1 MKGLTVAVLGDA
13 EFAAELG
20 KKGTVSDVS
29 FFNLKQGQDSV
40 TYVVP
45 SRYPEKLQSM
55 ATALGMAD
63 AAVFVVE
70 KLDKELGETI
80 VAIDSFGIRRGF
92 IILKNYISADQLRP
106 FVVGTTLE
114 EFRFHE
120 RDAQALNRSVLE
132 LELPPIDGPVK
143 VPIDHFFDVK
153 GVGTVALGCVKRGV
167 VRQHDSLEAFPTGK
181 KAMVRSIQVHD
192 EDVKEAPLG
201 ARVGLAL
208 KGIEVSDLDRGVVFA
223 PAGSLKVPERLA
235 LDFAV
240 SKYWKG
246 LVKNEMVLHAACGLQ
261 IVPAR
266 VESLDSESLR
276 PGTTGKIGLRFEKP
290 LACEPGDRI
299 IGFDLDSKGLRIA
312 GYGIC
317 P

>member
-13 EFAAELG
+13 GLAAALG
-20 KKGTVSDVS
+20 KKGTVSDLS
-29 FFNLKQGQDSV
+29 FFNLKKGDDGY
-40 TYVVP
+40 TFIVP
-45 SRYPEKLQSM
+45 SRYPDKMQSL
-55 ATALGMAD
+55 ANALAMAD
-63 AAVFVVE
+63 AAVLVVE

-80 VAIDSFGIRRGF
+80 VALDSFGIRRGF
-92 IILKNYISADQLRP
+92 IILKNYISMDQLRP
-106 FVVGTTLE
+106 FVAQTTLE
-114 EFRFHE
+114 DFRFHE
-120 RDAQALNRSVLE
+120 PDPRALEASIIE
-132 LELPPIDGPVK
+132 LEPAPAEGPVK
-143 VPIDHFFDVK
+143 VPVDHFFDVK

-192 EDVKEAPLG
+192 EDVKEAAVG

-208 KGIEVSDLDRGVVFA
+208 KGIDVSDLERGVTFA
-223 PAGSLKVPERLA
+223 PPGSLRVPEKLS
-235 LDFAV
+235 LGFAV

-246 LVKNEMVLHAACGLQ
+246 LVKREMVLHAACGLQ

-266 VESLDSESLR
+266 VDEVMGEGLR
-276 PGTTGKIGLRFEKP
+276 PGQTGKVTLRFEKP
-290 LACEPGDRI
+290 LSCEPGDRI
-299 IGFDLDSKGLRIA
+299 IGLDLDSKGLRIA

>member
-13 EFAAELG
+13 ELAAALG
-20 KKGTVSDVS
+20 KKGTVSDLS
-29 FFNLKQGQDSV
+29 FFNLKKGDDGY
-40 TYVVP
+40 TFIVP
-45 SRYPEKLQSM
+45 SRYPEKLQSL
-55 ATALGMAD
+55 ANALAMAD
-63 AAVFVVE
+63 AAVLVVE
-70 KLDKELGETI
+70 KLDRELGEAI
-80 VAIDSFGIRRGF
+80 VALDSFGIRKGF
-92 IILKNYISADQLRP
+92 IILKNYISMDQLRP
-106 FVVGTTLE
+106 FVAQTALE

-120 RDAQALNRSVLE
+120 NDPRALEASIIE
-132 LELPPIDGPVK
+132 LAPAPADGPVK

-167 VRQHDSLEAFPTGK
+167 IRQHDTLEAFPTGK

-192 EDVKEAPLG
+192 EDVKEAAVG

-208 KGIEVSDLDRGVVFA
+208 KGIDVSDLERGVTFA
-223 PAGSLKVPERLA
+223 PPGSLRVPEKLSMG
-235 LDFAV
+235 FAV

-246 LVKNEMVLHAACGLQ
+246 LVRREMVLHAACGLQ

-266 VESLDSESLR
+266 VDEVMGEGLR
-276 PGTTGKIGLRFEKP
+276 PGQTGKVTLRFEKP

-299 IGFDLDSKGLRIA
+299 IGLDLDSKGLRIA
-312 GYGIC
+312 GYGTC

>member
-13 EFAAELG
+13 VLAAELG
-20 KKGTVSDVS
+20 KKGTVSDMS
-29 FFNLKQGQDSV
+29 FFNLKKGEDSV

-45 SRYPEKLQSM
+45 SRYPEKLQSL
-55 ATALGMAD
+55 ANALAMAD
-63 AAVFVVE
+63 AAVLVVE

-80 VAIDSFGIRRGF
+80 VAIDSFGVRKGF
-92 IILKNYISADQLRP
+92 IILKSYLSADQLRP
-106 FVVGTTLE
+106 FVVGTVLE
-114 EFRFHE
+114 QFRFHE
-120 RDAQALNRSVLE
+120 RDAQALNGSVLE
-132 LELPPIDGPVK
+132 LELPPAEGPVK

-153 GVGTVALGCVKRGV
+153 GVGTVALGTVRRGV
-167 VRQHDSLEAFPTGK
+167 VKQHDSLVAFPTAK

-192 EDVKEAPLG
+192 EDVPEAPPG

-208 KGIEVSDLDRGVVFA
+208 KGIEVTDLERGIIFA
-223 PAGSLKVPERLA
+223 PAGSLKVPERLEMG
-235 LDFAV
+235 FVV

-246 LVKNEMVLHAACGLQ
+246 LVKKEMVLHAACGMQ

-266 VESLDSESLR
+266 VEDVPGEGLR
-276 PGTTGKIGLRFEKP
+276 PGTTGTIGLRFEKP
-290 LACEPGDRI
+290 LACEAGDRI
-299 IGFDLDSKGLRIA
+299 IGLDLDSKGLRIA

>member
-13 EFAAELG
+13 ALAAELG

-29 FFNLKQGQDSV
+29 FFNLKKGADSV

-45 SRYPEKLQSM
+45 SRYPEKLQSL
-55 ATALGMAD
+55 ATALAMAD

-70 KLDKELGETI
+70 KLDRELGEVI

-92 IILKNYISADQLRP
+92 IILKNFLSADQLRP

-114 EFRFHE
+114 EFHFHE
-120 RDAQALNRSVLE
+120 HDAQALNGSVLE
-132 LELPPIDGPVK
+132 LELPPADGPVK

-167 VRQHDSLEAFPTGK
+167 VKQHDSLVAYPTVK
-181 KAMVRSIQVHD
+181 KATVRSIQVHD
-192 EDVKEAPLG
+192 EDVTEAAAG

-208 KGIEVSDLDRGVVFA
+208 KGIEVTDLERGVVFA
-223 PAGSLKVPERLA
+223 PAGSLKVPEKLEMG
-235 LDFAV
+235 FAV
-240 SKYWKG
+240 SRYWKG
-246 LVKNEMVLHAACGLQ
+246 LLKKDMVLHAACGLQ

-266 VESLDSESLR
+266 VEEVAGEGLK
-276 PGTTGKIGLRFEKP
+276 PGDTGKITLRFEKA
-290 LACEPGDRI
+290 LACEAGDRI
-299 IGFDLDSKGLRIA
+299 IGLDLDSKGLRIA

>member
-1 MKGLTVAVLGDA
+1 MKGLTVAVLGDPA
-13 EFAAELG
+13 LAAALG
-20 KKGTVSDVS
+20 KKGTVSDLS
-29 FFNLKQGQDSV
+29 FFNLKKGDDGY
-40 TYVVP
+40 TFIVP
-45 SRYPEKLQSM
+45 SRYPDKMQSL
-55 ATALGMAD
+55 ANALAMAD
-63 AAVFVVE
+63 AAVLVVE
-70 KLDKELGETI
+70 KLDRELGETI
-80 VAIDSFGIRRGF
+80 VALDSFGIRRGF
-92 IILKNYISADQLRP
+92 IILKNYISMDQLRP
-106 FVVGTTLE
+106 FVAQTALE

-120 RDAQALNRSVLE
+120 NDPRALEASIIE
-132 LELPPIDGPVK
+132 LAPAPADGPVK

-192 EDVKEAPLG
+192 EDVKEAAVG

-208 KGIEVSDLDRGVVFA
+208 KGIDVSDLERGVTFA
-223 PAGSLKVPERLA
+223 PPGSLGVPGKLSMG
-235 LDFAV
+235 FAV

-246 LVKNEMVLHAACGLQ
+246 LVKREMVLHAACGLQ

-266 VESLDSESLR
+266 VDEVMGEGLR
-276 PGTTGKIGLRFEKP
+276 PGQTGKVTLRFEKP
-290 LACEPGDRI
+290 LSCEPGDRI
-299 IGFDLDSKGLRIA
+299 IGLDLDSKGLRIA

>member
-13 EFAAELG
+13 ELAAALG

-29 FFNLKQGQDSV
+29 FFNLKKGEDSI
-40 TYVVP
+40 TYIVP

-55 ATALGMAD
+55 ATALAMAD
-63 AAVFVVE
+63 AAVLVVE
-70 KLDKELGETI
+70 KLDKDLGETI
-80 VAIDSFGIRRGF
+80 VAIDSFGLRRGF
-92 IILKNYISADQLRP
+92 IILKNFLSADQLRP

-120 RDAQALNRSVLE
+120 HDAQALNRSVLE
-132 LELPPIDGPVK
+132 LELPPADGPVR

-153 GVGTVALGCVKRGV
+153 GVGTVALGTVRRGV
-167 VRQHDSLEAFPTGK
+167 VKQHDSLVAYPTAK
-181 KAMVRSIQVHD
+181 KATVRSIQVHD
-192 EDVKEAPLG
+192 DDVPEATVG

-208 KGIEVSDLDRGVVFA
+208 KGIEVTDLERGIIFA
-223 PAGSLKVPERLA
+223 PAGSLKVPEK
-235 LDFAV
+235 LDMGFAV

-246 LVKNEMVLHAACGLQ
+246 LVKKDMVLHAACGLQ

-266 VESLDSESLR
+266 VEDV
-276 PGTTGKIGLRFEKP
+276 PGEGLKPGGTGKITLRFEKP
-290 LACEPGDRI
+290 LACEAGDRI
-299 IGFDLDSKGLRIA
+299 IGLDLDSKGLRIA

>member
-1 MKGLTVAVLGDA
+1 MKGLTVAVLGDPA
-13 EFAAELG
+13 LAAALG
-20 KKGTVSDVS
+20 KKGSVSDLS
-29 FFNLKQGQDSV
+29 FFNLKKGDDGY
-40 TYVVP
+40 TFIVP
-45 SRYPEKLQSM
+45 SRYPDKMQSL
-55 ATALGMAD
+55 ANALAMAD
-63 AAVFVVE
+63 AAVLVVE
-70 KLDKELGETI
+70 KLDRELGEAI
-80 VAIDSFGIRRGF
+80 VAIDSFGVRHGF
-92 IILKNYISADQLRP
+92 IILKNYISMDQLRP
-106 FVVGTTLE
+106 FVAGTTLE

-120 RDAQALNRSVLE
+120 NDPRALTDSIIALE
-132 LELPPIDGPVK
+132 PAPSDGPVK

-167 VRQHDSLEAFPTGK
+167 VRQHDTLEAFPTGK

-192 EDVKEAPLG
+192 EDVKEAAVG

-208 KGIEVSDLDRGVVFA
+208 KGIEVTDLERGIIFA
-223 PAGSLKVPERLA
+223 PAGSLKVPGKIELG
-235 LDFAV
+235 FAV

-246 LVKNEMVLHAACGLQ
+246 LVKREMVLHAACGLQ

-266 VESLDSESLR
+266 VDIDDSESLR

-299 IGFDLDSKGLRIA
+299 IGLDLDSKGLRIA

>member
-13 EFAAELG
+13 ALAAELG
-20 KKGTVSDVS
+20 KKGTVSDLS
-29 FFNLKQGQDSV
+29 FFNLKSGEDSV

-45 SRYPEKLQSM
+45 SRYPEKLQSL
-55 ATALGMAD
+55 ATALAMAD
-63 AAVFVVE
+63 AAVLVVE

-80 VAIDSFGIRRGF
+80 VAIDSFGVRRGF
-92 IILKNYISADQLRP
+92 IILKNFLSADQLRP

-120 RDAQALNRSVLE
+120 HDAQALNRSVLE
-132 LELPPIDGPVK
+132 LELPPADGPVR

-153 GVGTVALGCVKRGV
+153 GVGTVALGCVRRGV
-167 VRQHDSLEAFPTGK
+167 VRQHDSLVAYPTAK
-181 KAMVRSIQVHD
+181 KAAIRSIQVHD
-192 EDVKEAPLG
+192 EDVPEAPFG

-208 KGIEVSDLDRGVVFA
+208 KGIEVTDLERGVIFA
-223 PAGSLKVPERLA
+223 PAGSLKVPEKLE
-235 LDFAV
+235 LGFIV

-246 LVKNEMVLHAACGLQ
+246 LVRKDMVLHAACGLQ

-266 VESLDSESLR
+266 VEEVPGEGLR
-276 PGTTGKIGLRFEKP
+276 PGTAGKITLRFERP
-290 LACEPGDRI
+290 LACEAGDRI
-299 IGFDLDSKGLRIA
+299 VGLDLDSRGLRIA
-312 GYGIC
+312 GYGLC